1 MSERKPA
8 VISCKKKEH
17 KMLIQQQTVDNFSP
31 SLRQSTF
38 SCRLSKEKF
47 IPSDK
52 KKKNFCTTTLLKHTF
67 FSHKIQLLFYTLG
80 IKIAWT
86 SQNFIGNIFTNP

>member
-38 SCRLSKEKF
+38 SCRLPKEKF

-52 KKKNFCTTTLLKHTF
+52 KKKLLHNDLTKTHF
-67 FSHKIQLLFYTLG
+67 LFT
-80 IKIAWT
+80 
-86 SQNFIGNIFTNP
+86 QNTIIILYPGNKNCMDKSKLYWQHFY